1 MDSEQDGAL
10 FKETDSEV
18 PENEVDDPL
27 PEDSDDEDVYA
38 DDITQE
44 RFHKLFRDS
53 DDESEFEGF

>member
-1 MDSEQDGAL
+1 MDGEQDEAL
-10 FKETDSEV
+10 FEEADSEV

-38 DDITQE
+38 DDVTEEQF
-44 RFHKLFRDS
+44 RLLFRDS